1 MEVTNQL
8 GPNAAQMS
16 GFTEGTREGP
26 VVMLN
31 LLKYRDIA
39 ESGYGV
45 DGLTGRQA
53 YTKYGEA
60 FAELEPRFGGS
71 VMWMGRGKHT
81 VIGGDENWDIIILV
95 TYPTRR
101 QFIDMFNDPDYQAI
115 APMRAAALADS
126 RIVESTQ
133 LVPRLAG

>member
-1 MEVTNQL
+1 MGYVHADYDVIAKMAESDL
-8 GPNAAQMS
+8 D
-16 GFTEGTREGP
+16 EP

-31 LLKYRDIA
+31 LLKYRDQA
-39 ESGYGV
+39 ESGHGV

-53 YTKYGEA
+53 YTKYGQA

-81 VIGGDENWDIIILV
+81 VIGGDEEWDIIILV

-101 QFIDMFNDPDYQAI
+101 QFIEMFNDPDYQAI
-115 APMRAAALADS
+115 APMTSSCTR
-126 RIVESTQ
+126 
-133 LVPRLAG
+133 

>member
-1 MEVTNQL
+1 MGYVHADYDVIAKMAESDL
-8 GPNAAQMS
+8 D
-16 GFTEGTREGP
+16 EP

-31 LLKYRDIA
+31 LLKYRDQA
-39 ESGYGV
+39 ESGHGV

-53 YTKYGEA
+53 YTKYGQS

-81 VIGGDENWDIIILV
+81 VIGGDEEWDIIILV

-101 QFIDMFNDPDYQAI
+101 QFIEMFNDPDYQAI
-115 APMRAAALADS
+115 APIRAAALADS

-133 LVPRLAG
+133 LVPKL